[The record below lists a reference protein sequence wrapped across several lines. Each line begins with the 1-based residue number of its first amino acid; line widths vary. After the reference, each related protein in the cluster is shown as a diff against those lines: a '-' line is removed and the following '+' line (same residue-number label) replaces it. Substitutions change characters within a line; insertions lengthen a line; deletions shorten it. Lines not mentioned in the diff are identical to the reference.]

1 MLKIYPNGIIGYRK
15 ACHNQLF
22 SGSDTLENYQA
33 KLKVKPADWYYRD
46 VEISYIRNSIGHRCK
61 DVSQLDFDNYIMF
74 AGCSHTEGI
83 GLELEKTY
91 PYLLSE
97 KLKCDYYNIAI
108 GGTGVDT
115 IMHNLT
121 VWLNT
126 YKKPKLLVVQWPPL
140 LRSVIAKNLMDND
153 PNQIRSFSIHD
164 PDIGLKNFLL
174 TGDEIKYFQSI
185 ALLGKIKIDS
195 FGLKTYHVTDNYSN
209 VTDIGITKSAK
220 FIELDQARDNHYGI
234 MSHAMLAEKL
244 YQQISTE
251 M

>member
-1 MLKIYPNGIIGYRK
+1 MIGYIEV
-15 ACHNQLF
+15 CHNQLF
-22 SGSDTLENYQA
+22 SGSDTLENYRA

-108 GGTGVDT
+108 GGAGLDT
-115 IMHNLT
+115 VMHNLT

-126 YKKPKLLVVQWPPL
+126 YKKPKLLVLQWPHL
-140 LRSVIAKNLMDND
+140 LRSLIVDSTDQVKSI
-153 PNQIRSFSIHD
+153 SIHD
-164 PDIGLKNFLL
+164 DTYKNFLL
-174 TGDEIKYFQSI
+174 VGDEIKYFQSI
-185 ALLGKIKIDS
+185 ALLEKIKIDS
-195 FGLKTYHVTDNYSN
+195 FGLKTCHVTGNDSN
-209 VTDIGITKSAK
+209 VTNIGITKSAK
-220 FIELDQARDNHYGI
+220 FIELDQARDNHNGI